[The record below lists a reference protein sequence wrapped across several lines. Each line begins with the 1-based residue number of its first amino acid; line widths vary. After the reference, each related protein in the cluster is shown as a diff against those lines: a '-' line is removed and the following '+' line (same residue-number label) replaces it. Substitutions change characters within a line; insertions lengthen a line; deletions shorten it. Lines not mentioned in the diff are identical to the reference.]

1 MTPRQLRRR
10 FLTLRA
16 LRWLPT
22 GLLIPVLVLLLEDRG
37 LTIGQIGLVIAA
49 QGFVVML
56 FELPT
61 GALADTHGRRNVLL
75 AAAGVELASL
85 SLLVVADTVPLL
97 VAVFALQGLY
107 RALES
112 GPLDAWYVDAAL
124 AADPDADIER
134 AMGAA
139 GAVVG
144 AALAV
149 GTVVASGLVAWDPI
163 GTVNPLV
170 TPILVALI
178 LRGIELASI
187 FRLMIEPTRPP
198 GRPDARS
205 ITAVVGDSL
214 QMVRRSHVLAALI
227 AIELL
232 WGVGMI
238 AFEIFTPLRLEA
250 VLDDADSAAALFG
263 PTTAIAWAAAA
274 GAAAAAPSL
283 ARHAGAPLAGAAMQI
298 AQGVAVAGI
307 ALATGPAG
315 VIVAYLATM
324 AIHGAANP
332 IHQGLLHRA
341 VADSGRRAT
350 VLSVNSLTGQL
361 GGAAGAIALGLLANA
376 TSLTVSILTGAT
388 ILAVAAPLYLFAAER
403 NSGASGVDGGLVV
416 GLDHDAL
423 AGALLGGLDRR
434 VDE

>member
-1 MTPRQLRRR
+1 M
-10 FLTLRA
+10 
-16 LRWLPT
+16 
-22 GLLIPVLVLLLEDRG
+22 
-37 LTIGQIGLVIAA
+37 
-49 QGFVVML
+49 
-56 FELPT
+56 
-61 GALADTHGRRNVLL
+61 LL
-75 AAAGVELASL
+75 AAAGFELASL
-85 SLLVVADTVPLL
+85 SLLVVADTMPLL

-124 AADPDADIER
+124 AADPTPTSR
-134 AMGAA
+134 GRWVPPVPLS
-139 GAVVG
+139 G
-144 AALAV
+144 
-149 GTVVASGLVAWDPI
+149 GTGGRDGRRQWPRRWDPI
-163 GTVNPLV
+163 ATVNPLV

-263 PTTAIAWAAAA
+263 PTNAIAWAAAA

-332 IHQGLLHRA
+332 DPSGAAPPRRRRLGPPGNRALCQQSDRPTGRRRRRHRTRPA
-341 VADSGRRAT
+341 RQRNQPHGQHPDGRHDPRGRRTLVPVRSRAKLRRLWRRWRPGRRAR
-350 VLSVNSLTGQL
+350 S
-361 GGAAGAIALGLLANA
+361 
-376 TSLTVSILTGAT
+376 
-388 ILAVAAPLYLFAAER
+388 
-403 NSGASGVDGGLVV
+403 
-416 GLDHDAL
+416 
-423 AGALLGGLDRR
+423 
-434 VDE
+434 